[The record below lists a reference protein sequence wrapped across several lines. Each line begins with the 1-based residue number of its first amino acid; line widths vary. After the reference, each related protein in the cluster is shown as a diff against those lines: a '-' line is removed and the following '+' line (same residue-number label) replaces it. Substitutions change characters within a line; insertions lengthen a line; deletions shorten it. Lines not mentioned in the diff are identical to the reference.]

1 MILFKRF
8 SDMNSFVKNARLYF
22 CLITSLLA
30 TAILNGCSTPD
41 YTFADPPPGAA
52 TGGAPA
58 SIPPTVLSNALNN
71 AGANTNAEQTPG
83 PDWLYPGVRITIT
96 FSGVPP
102 PSDKHEERI
111 REDGYINPPLLNRAI
126 KAAGTTVGQLQKEL
140 QELYV
145 PDYFKTATITVKRE
159 ETFFF
164 VGGEVKTPGRQ
175 VYLSEMTVMK
185 AIQTAGDF
193 TDFAKRSKVQIIRAN
208 GQKETVNCDKAIKI
222 PKLDKKI
229 FPNDTIIVLRRI
241 L

>member
-1 MILFKRF
+1 
-8 SDMNSFVKNARLYF
+8 MNSSVKNARLYPY
-22 CLITSLLA
+22 LALLLVTA
-30 TAILNGCSTPD
+30 AILSACSTTD
-41 YTFADPPPGAA
+41 YTFADPGTTPGG
-52 TGGAPA
+52 TPL
-58 SIPPTVLSNALNN
+58 SIPHTVLSNALDH
-71 AGANTNAEQTPG
+71 AGTNTEQSPG
-83 PDWLYPGVRITIT
+83 PDWLYPGTKITIT

-111 REDGYINPPLLNRAI
+111 REDGYINPPLLGKAI
-126 KAAGTTVGQLQKEL
+126 KAAGKTVGQLQKEL

-145 PDYFKTATITVKRE
+145 PNYFKTATITVKRE

-175 VYLSEMTVMK
+175 VYLSEMTVLK

-208 GQKETVNCDKAIKI
+208 GQKETVNCDKALKN

-229 FPNDTIIVLRRI
+229 FPNDTIIVPRR
-241 L
+241 LL

>member
-1 MILFKRF
+1 
-8 SDMNSFVKNARLYF
+8 MNSFVKNTRLYL
-22 CLITSLLA
+22 CLAILLSA
-30 TAILNGCSTPD
+30 TAVLSGCSAPD
-41 YTFADPPPGAA
+41 YAFADPPPGTAQS
-52 TGGAPA
+52 GAPV

-111 REDGYINPPLLNRAI
+111 REDGYINPPFLGRAI
-126 KAAGTTVGQLQKEL
+126 KAADRTVGQLQEEL
-140 QELYV
+140 QKLYV
-145 PDYFKTATITVKRE
+145 PDYFRTATITVRRE
-159 ETFFF
+159 ETFYF
-164 VGGEVKTPGRQ
+164 VGGEVKAPGRQ
-175 VYLSEMTVMK
+175 VYLSEMTVLK

-208 GQKETVNCDKAIKI
+208 GKVETVNCDKARRN
-222 PKLDKKI
+222 PKLDKRV
-229 FPNDTIIVLRRI
+229 FPNDTIHVPRRI